1 MEDLLQYGKSSG
13 NKDLLQ
19 YGESSVNEDLLQYG
33 SKTLT
38 SAPIQPVFDEEYA
51 NSWGNRFA
59 IGIDNMQASL
69 FKGIDLFGSMIQD
82 IEPEA
87 AQGLRAYAQ
96 KGVIKNQIEA
106 ASKPQPTRS
115 SSISEVK
122 GEIDKDIKEDDFFGA
137 AQRAL
142 LFIKDVSADALPSM
156 IPTLTGFAARRVA
169 APAAATLG
177 SAASIANKYIT
188 PFTPGYLQS
197 SGAVYEEARELGA
210 NDADAKKAALS
221 GGIAMTALEVL
232 GTAYALKSL
241 TKEAGESYV
250 TKTFGKFTGTD
261 NVKDAIKQAKEITKD
276 PKIFLKRN
284 LGLEAAKGAGKGLT
298 GEGLTEGGQELLQ
311 IMSAGLAADKGFNPY
326 DEAEFVNR
334 IIDQAAM
341 GAVAGKIV
349 GTASGTLSN
358 LQHRD
363 LVNRTEQRMKEIA
376 DLEKAS
382 ADLTDDQLRTFIT
395 DKRDAYKPQGII
407 DNILRGS
414 LAPLNHMARKSK
426 EGYAIY
432 NALANYYNN
441 VSSDVGKYA
450 EPLDRA
456 LEPLKRS
463 IKAPLIMANISQ
475 KKNKELYNMLQYG
488 QESSNP
494 EVRQAAKIIREEI
507 LGMPTQKEIR
517 ITKDDLDIALKQ
529 NQQEL
534 KTINEGKQTGKLDIG
549 YERSLKNKYTKLL
562 DTYKTNMQLVI
573 NDIRTDRAL
582 NNEQKTQEIEYERDK
597 QLKKLHSTEDYRA
610 LQDEIVV
617 KADGTGLYGA
627 LNQSE
632 IGLAFYKNYFPRVY
646 NFGLLDVIG
655 KKVGLG
661 KIARARR
668 ILEGQGLS
676 SADVDA
682 ILENIRDND
691 GVYVPETNITELD
704 ILLDARDNTKTTEE
718 SKASIERRREIK
730 PETFQK
736 LEQAGLVETNV
747 KKILDKYILQAV
759 QRDNVRK
766 VKQIVDPAL
775 KALQQRKG
783 IDIGEVDRVKDI
795 YQAIQNRYKSI
806 QSEKFKKA
814 MRFYLTY
821 QYILTL
827 PLAALTALSEPL
839 IILSRTNA
847 RHVLPATIKALTN
860 TYRQAVRSVLPKFKK
875 SETEKAFMSI
885 LQGYDGTLA
894 DRLGDIAGIDVA
906 RKVTDNF
913 FKITFLTQITQF
925 SRDIAF
931 QAMSRQLQ
939 EDILNIKNA
948 NVSNKDSAKL
958 SRKYLESKK
967 RLSELGLT
975 EFNLGLTKQKRT
987 EVDVEV
993 KGKKK
998 KVKKEKVEFEN
1009 NTEISDAV
1017 AWAQEDRNFSGFKA
1031 PDIIRKALSK
1041 GVDDIIMAPNVINR
1055 PLWMSDPRLSLV
1067 AQLKGF
1073 MYSFGINVGARF
1085 YREVIKPLYKGRI
1098 PTSEGFKYGIAL
1110 GMIIAASMA
1119 IKELKDE
1126 IRYGDEDSNWK
1137 QASGSDRLIQAIIS
1151 TNVLGGIT
1159 GLYEA
1164 MGSNKYGVSPIEAL
1178 LGPAPIHMSKM
1189 IQALNQLGLPGGE
1202 GNPRAMSTWIA
1213 RSLPGVAA
1221 IDPTRVSEISDVI
1234 DKYLDNNY
1242 VG

>member
-1 MEDLLQYGKSSG
+1 MQDLLKY
-13 NKDLLQ
+13 
-19 YGESSVNEDLLQYG
+19 
-33 SKTLT
+33 
-38 SAPIQPVFDEEYA
+38 
-51 NSWGNRFA
+51 
-59 IGIDNMQASL
+59 DNMQASL

-96 KGVIKNQIEA
+96 EGVKKNIIEA
-106 ASKPQPTRS
+106 SMKPQPTRS

-122 GEIDKDIKEDDFFGA
+122 GEINKDIKEDDFFGA

-156 IPTLTGFAARRVA
+156 IPTITGVVASRVA
-169 APAAATLG
+169 APVAAGIGGAAA
-177 SAASIANKYIT
+177 IANKIIT
-188 PFTPGYLQS
+188 PLTPGYLMS
-197 SGAVYEEARELGA
+197 SGAVYEEARTLGA
-210 NDADAKKAALS
+210 SDADAKKAAVA
-221 GGIAMTALEVL
+221 GGITMGALEVL
-232 GTAYALKSL
+232 GTAFALKSL

-250 TKTFGKFTGTD
+250 KKTFGKFVGDD

-284 LGLEAAKGAGKGLT
+284 LGLEAAKGATQGLV
-298 GEGLTEGGQELLQ
+298 GEGLTEGGQELVQ

-334 IIDQAAM
+334 VIDQAAM

-414 LAPLNHMARKSK
+414 LAPLNNMARRSK
-426 EGYAIY
+426 EGYAVY
-432 NALANYYNN
+432 NALSNYYNN

-529 NQQEL
+529 NQPEL

-549 YERSLKNKYTKLL
+549 YERNLKNQYTKVL

-582 NNEQKTQEIEYERDK
+582 NNEQKTQTIEYERDR

-610 LQDEIVV
+610 LQDATVV
-617 KADGTGLYGA
+617 KADGSGLYGA

-632 IGLAFYKNYFPRVY
+632 IGLAFTKDYFPRVY
-646 NFGLLDVIG
+646 NFGLLDVVG

-668 ILEGQGLS
+668 ILKKQGLS
-676 SADVDA
+676 DTDVDA

-704 ILLDARDNTKTTEE
+704 ILLDARDNTKTTQE

-730 PETFQK
+730 PETFKK
-736 LEQAGLVETNV
+736 LEEAGLVETNV

-806 QSEKFKKA
+806 QNEKLKKA

-860 TYRQAVRSVLPKFKK
+860 TYRQAVRAVLPKFKK

-913 FKITFLTQITQF
+913 FKLTFLTQITQF

-931 QAMSRQLQ
+931 QAMSKQIQ

-948 NVSNKDSAKL
+948 NISGKANAKL

-975 EFNLGLTKQKRT
+975 EFNLGLTRQKRK

-993 KGKKK
+993 KDKKGKKK
-998 KVKKEKVEFEN
+998 KVKKEKVEFED

-1041 GVDDIIMAPNVINR
+1041 GVDDIIMAPNVVNR

-1110 GMIIAASMA
+1110 GMIIVASMA

-1137 QASGSDRLIQAIIS
+1137 QASGKERLIQALIS

-1178 LGPAPIHMSKM
+1178 LGPAPIHMSKG

-1202 GNPRAMSTWIA
+1202 GNPRPMATWFA
-1213 RSLPGVAA
+1213 RTMPGVAA

-1234 DKYLDNNY
+1234 DKFFSKNY
-1242 VG
+1242 IG